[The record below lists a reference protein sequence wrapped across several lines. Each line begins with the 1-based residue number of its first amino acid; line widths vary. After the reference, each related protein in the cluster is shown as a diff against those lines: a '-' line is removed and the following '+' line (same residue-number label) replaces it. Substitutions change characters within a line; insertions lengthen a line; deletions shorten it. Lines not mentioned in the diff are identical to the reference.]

1 VRQARREVT
10 SGAKRL
16 GVLLVTASLV
26 VVLSSCFGHWLTPPI
41 VAKLIVGPVVGTNGR
56 YEVLI
61 SVADMPDGGVAGI
74 QLGTVALPAIAF
86 ANVDVATIVAE
97 GLSGFRVTAQ
107 SYTAG
112 DPAKGCVIAVYG
124 GAPIVSGSV
133 LKLAFEAAVAPA
145 VTLDDTRIWLTN
157 DVPTWIAGWDL
168 ETGAEYYTKEAGAR

>member
-1 VRQARREVT
+1 MRR
-10 SGAKRL
+10 SKAKRL
-16 GVLLVTASLV
+16 GSVLLLVAVTLTLTA
-26 VVLSSCFGHWLTPPI
+26 CFGHWFTPPQL
-41 VAKLIVGPVVGTNGR
+41 ATLIVGPPVGINGR

-86 ANVDVATIVAE
+86 GNVDVATIVAE

-133 LKLAFEAAVAPA
+133 LKLTFEATGAPA

-168 ETGAEYYTKEAGAR
+168 ETGAEYYTKEAGGR

>member
-1 VRQARREVT
+1 MR
-10 SGAKRL
+10 SKAKRL
-16 GVLLVTASLV
+16 GSVLLLVAVTLTLAA
-26 VVLSSCFGHWLTPPI
+26 CFGHWFTPPQLGT
-41 VAKLIVGPVVGTNGR
+41 LIVGPVVGIDGR

-97 GLSGFRVTAQ
+97 GLSGFRVTAE
-107 SYTAG
+107 SYTVG

-124 GAPIVSGSV
+124 GAPIVSGPV
-133 LKLAFEAAVAPA
+133 LRLSFEAAGAPA
-145 VTLDDTRIWLTN
+145 VTLDDTRIWLSN

>member
-1 VRQARREVT
+1 MR
-10 SGAKRL
+10 SKAKRL
-16 GVLLVTASLV
+16 GSVLLLVAVTLALTA
-26 VVLSSCFGHWLTPPI
+26 CFGHWFTPPQL
-41 VAKLIVGPVVGTNGR
+41 ATLIVGPVVGINGR

-86 ANVDVATIVAE
+86 VNVDVATIVAE

-145 VTLDDTRIWLTN
+145 VTLDDTRIWLCN